1 MRYRAGT
8 LDYKERPMNGMKMV
22 GIVLVVLG
30 VLALM
35 YGGFSYTKDTH
46 KADIGPIHIAVAEK
60 EEVNVPLW
68 AGVAA
73 IVAGVAMLVIPKR

>member
-1 MRYRAGT
+1 
-8 LDYKERPMNGMKMV
+8 MNGMKLV
-22 GIVLVVLG
+22 GVVLVVAG

-46 KADIGPIHIAVAEK
+46 KADIGPIHISVAEK
-60 EEVNVPLW
+60 EQVNVPLW

-73 IVAGVAMLVIPKR
+73 IVAGVAMLVIPRK